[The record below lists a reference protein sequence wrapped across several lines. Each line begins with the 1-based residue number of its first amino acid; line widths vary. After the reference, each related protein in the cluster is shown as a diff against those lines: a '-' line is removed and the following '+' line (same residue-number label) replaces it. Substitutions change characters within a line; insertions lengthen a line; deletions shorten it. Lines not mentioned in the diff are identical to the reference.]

1 MKVLAICGSARPQGN
16 TNLLLHEVL
25 KALEQEGLE
34 TEYISLHDKQILPCR
49 ACMQC
54 AKEKNRCAQEDDFM
68 PVYEAMAAADGLL
81 VGSPVYFGSA
91 TPNLM
96 ALLDRAGYV
105 ARQGDNPF
113 YRKVGIPVVVA
124 RRAGVNFTYAQ
135 LQFWFVHHGH
145 VYPGVDLLAHRLR
158 PQTRR
163 RGRRRRGDQDHAG
176 PGPEYGVA
184 DEEVGVVCSKLTAD
198 LRRCIY
204 STSAFI
210 CGLNITPW
218 PPGGVR

>member
-1 MKVLAICGSARPQGN
+1 MKVLAICGSPRPQGN
-16 TNLLLHEVL
+16 TRLLLQEALKVL
-25 KALEQEGLE
+25 AEQGLE

-49 ACMQC
+49 ACQKC

-113 YRKVGIPVVVA
+113 HRKVGSPLVVA

-135 LQFWFVHHGH
+135 LQFWFVIMGMF
-145 VYPGVDLLAHRLR
+145 VPGATYWPIAYGLKPGDAAGDAEGIKTMQDLAQNMAWLLKKLA
-158 PQTRR
+158 
-163 RGRRRRGDQDHAG
+163 
-176 PGPEYGVA
+176 
-184 DEEVGVVCSKLTAD
+184 
-198 LRRCIY
+198 
-204 STSAFI
+204 
-210 CGLNITPW
+210 
-218 PPGGVR
+218 